1 MTAVLII
8 KRLIS
13 NNIIDFNISFLDPAS
28 YSIVMKNLPK
38 NTTKADIINFFRP
51 ILKEKNKKDK
61 DMVSI
66 EKINFVYSVDQYF
79 DAFNAKVCLII
90 DFRVISNDKGFCMT
104 MKEP

>member
-13 NNIIDFNISFLDPAS
+13 NNIVDYNISFLDPAS

-38 NTTKADIINFFRP
+38 NTTKEDIINFFRP
-51 ILKEKNKKDK
+51 ILKGKNNKKVK
-61 DMVSI
+61 EMVTI

-79 DAFNAKVCLII
+79 DAFNTKVCLSI
-90 DFRVISNDKGFCMT
+90 DFRII
-104 MKEP
+104 